1 MSPRLKPTAFGSLRP
16 PVRDGIRPAVR
27 RKRSGRLLAVPTT
40 DPAVEDYWAGRNF
53 AMRFSA
59 RLAA

>member
-1 MSPRLKPTAFGSLRP
+1 MKRTRKATAFGNLRP
-16 PVRDGIRPAVR
+16 TARDGIRPVAR
-27 RKRSGRLLAVPTT
+27 LKRTGRLLAVPATE
-40 DPAVEDYWAGRNF
+40 PAVEDYWAGRNF